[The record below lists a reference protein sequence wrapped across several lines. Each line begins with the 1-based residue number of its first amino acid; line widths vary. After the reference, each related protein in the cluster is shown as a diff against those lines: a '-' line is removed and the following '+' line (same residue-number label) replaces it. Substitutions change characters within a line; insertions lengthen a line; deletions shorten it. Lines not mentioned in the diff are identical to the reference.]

1 LRRQEKV
8 EKEFEMSMTG
18 KNAHT
23 LAVPGATLYYEVSG
37 SGPVL
42 LMIPGG
48 PVDADAFVDQ
58 ARLLGDRYTVVRY
71 DPRGLSRSALDR
83 PPDELSIETQADDAH
98 RLLAA
103 MGSEPAY
110 VFGTSGGA
118 QVGLSLAASHPEQVD
133 TLVAHEPPAA
143 ELLPDSVQHRTF
155 PREVYDIYKREGVG
169 PAMGTFLARVGM
181 GGGQE
186 PAGPP
191 SDPPP
196 EAQEAMAR
204 MQRNVEFW
212 LAHTFLGIGTFVP
225 DIAALRSASS
235 RVVVAVGQE
244 TEGLLIQCGRALAE
258 RLGTQPVTFP
268 GDHGG
273 FNGQPA
279 AFAEKLDQV
288 LRGGRTPAP

>member
-1 LRRQEKV
+1 
-8 EKEFEMSMTG
+8 MSTNG
-18 KNAHT
+18 TEASR
-23 LAVPGATLYYEVSG
+23 LAVPGAALYYEVSG

-48 PVDADAFVDQ
+48 PADADTFVDQ
-58 ARLLGDRYTVVRY
+58 AALLGDRYRVVRY
-71 DPRGLSRSALDR
+71 DPRGLSRSALDQ
-83 PPDELSIETQADDAH
+83 PPDELSVETQADDAH
-98 RLLAA
+98 VLLAA
-103 MGSEPAY
+103 MGGGPAY
-110 VFGTSGGA
+110 VFGSSGGA
-118 QVGLSLAASHPEQVD
+118 HVGLSLVASHPEQVD

-143 ELLPDSVQHRTF
+143 ELLPPEVQQRTF
-155 PREVYDIYKREGVG
+155 PREVYDVYKKDGVG
-169 PAMGTFLARVGM
+169 PAMQVFLARMGM

-191 SDPPP
+191 SDLPP

-225 DIAALRSASS
+225 DTDALRSGPS

-244 TEGLLIQCGRALAE
+244 TGGLLPQCARALAG

-273 FNGQPA
+273 FSGQPA

-288 LRGGRTPAP
+288 LRGGGKPPA